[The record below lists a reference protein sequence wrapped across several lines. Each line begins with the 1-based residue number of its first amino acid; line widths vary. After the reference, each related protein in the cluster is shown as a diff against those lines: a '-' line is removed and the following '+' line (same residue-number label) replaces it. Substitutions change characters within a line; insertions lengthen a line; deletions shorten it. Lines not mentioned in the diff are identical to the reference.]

1 MKKLMIVMMIVTMV
15 LAMVGCTESNNEQKM
30 TVSKVENDVVFV
42 VDNNGEEWSF
52 FGDGFTDGETIV
64 VVMEDNAI
72 VDVRA

>member
-1 MKKLMIVMMIVTMV
+1 MMIVTMV
-15 LAMVGCTESNNEQKM
+15 LAMVGCTENNNEQKM
-30 TVSKVENDVVFV
+30 TVSKIENDVVFV

-52 FGDGFTDGETIV
+52 FDDGFTEGETIV